1 MFEKIKAARQRFQA
15 RRREIV
21 TIDVGFH
28 AALIDI
34 GVDVAEQALTEGMTG
49 AAARDYVAGEVFDR
63 IEGAIVGNPDLWQG
77 AAIERLDDLV
87 GLVAEVGYRM
97 LKLKGV
103 L

>member
-1 MFEKIKAARQRFQA
+1 MFEKIKAARQRFKA
-15 RRREIV
+15 RRQEIV

-49 AAARDYVAGEVFDR
+49 AEARDYVAGEVFDR
-63 IEGAIVGNPDLWQG
+63 IESAIVGNPDLWQG